1 MLNKRENTSMAP
13 REDEW
18 KSEPTRLDISVERPK
33 TDNGQDSQDI
43 DFSITKLDGKTY
55 DRNETIANSVRTLCK
70 CYFEE
75 FNLDL
80 ELLEHLQKSFK
91 CFINDTQC
99 VVCKRYFRG
108 NHKLN
113 QRLIRSNCESILL
126 KQGPNAAL
134 PDHCLPNKGSNPV
147 LQTGQDNHHNT
158 LSRNGKEKKRANLG
172 KWNKTDPIRWPRM
185 NDQVKWNASK
195 ILSICSYQ
203 NIDQYRKR

>member
-33 TDNGQDSQDI
+33 TDNGQGSQDI
-43 DFSITKLDGKTY
+43 DFSITKLEGKTH
-55 DRNETIANSVRTLCK
+55 DRNETTANSVRNLCK
-70 CYFEE
+70 CCFEE
-75 FNLDL
+75 FSLDL

-113 QRLIRSNCESILL
+113 QRLI
-126 KQGPNAAL
+126 
-134 PDHCLPNKGSNPV
+134 
-147 LQTGQDNHHNT
+147 
-158 LSRNGKEKKRANLG
+158 
-172 KWNKTDPIRWPRM
+172 
-185 NDQVKWNASK
+185 
-195 ILSICSYQ
+195 
-203 NIDQYRKR
+203 